1 MLPRIGYSQTLSITE
16 VQRDS
21 IYNKI
26 ERGKMNAERV
36 VHLKAAL
43 AECDLSKKL
52 KDDLSLLQEKQ
63 LSDKDKIIANNNEA
77 IKNLEDSMK
86 AEKKRA
92 RKKGFWG
99 FIKGVGVGIAVT
111 TIGIISI

>member
-1 MLPRIGYSQTLSITE
+1 
-16 VQRDS
+16 
-21 IYNKI
+21 
-26 ERGKMNAERV
+26 MNAERV
-36 VHLKAAL
+36 ISLREAL
-43 AECDLSKKL
+43 AQCDLTKKL

-63 LSDKDKIIANNNEA
+63 LSDKDKIINNKDEA

-99 FIKGVGVGIAVT
+99 FVKGIGVGAALT
-111 TIGIISI
+111 TIGIISL

>member
-1 MLPRIGYSQTLSITE
+1 MLPKIGYSQTLSITE
-16 VQRDS
+16 TQRDS
-21 IYNKI
+21 IYSKI
-26 ERGKMNAERV
+26 ERGKVNAERV

-43 AECDLSKKL
+43 VQCDVSKKL

-99 FIKGVGVGIAVT
+99 FIKGIAVGAAIT
-111 TIGIISI
+111 TVGIISL